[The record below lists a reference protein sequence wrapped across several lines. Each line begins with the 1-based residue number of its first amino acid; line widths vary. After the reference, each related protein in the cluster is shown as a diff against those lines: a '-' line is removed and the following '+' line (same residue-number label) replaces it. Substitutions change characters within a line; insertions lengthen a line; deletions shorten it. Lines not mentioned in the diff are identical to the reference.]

1 MCCKLGPEIE
11 VASLSSI
18 SMTVVSTDVTCAQV
32 MVVMLTCVR
41 RRHWQPLLQLLPAV
55 ASCS

>member
-18 SMTVVSTDVTCAQV
+18 SMTVASIDVTCAQV

-41 RRHWQPLLQLLPAV
+41 RRHWQPLLPAV